1 MLFLSFLKTQ
11 SRVASGTEQIA
22 NWAIQPREHN
32 NLTYMVKKE
41 RVKKKGGGEK
51 GRKKEKGKEKQ
62 GVEDRVKRKKEIE
75 KNK

>member
-1 MLFLSFLKTQ
+1 MSPAWQHRAGHRLF
-11 SRVASGTEQIA
+11 EQMG
-22 NWAIQPREHN
+22 E
-32 NLTYMVKKE
+32 KE

-51 GRKKEKGKEKQ
+51 GRKKEKGKEKE